1 MKHVFEP
8 PELSAILGSK
18 PCFRE
23 MRCPHDGFPP
33 SHPEPVSMGWAGWF
47 TAPISQEAS
56 HPISMCLRRIY
67 GKMVKATASD
77 VDAIS
82 GALKGLVPPDLD
94 RHAIREQ
101 RLADRMEKYA
111 ALDD

>member
-1 MKHVFEP
+1 MQVTVT
-8 PELSAILGSK
+8 ELDKYLELAQTEDIWITKRG
-18 PCFRE
+18 
-23 MRCPHDGFPP
+23 
-33 SHPEPVSMGWAGWF
+33 
-47 TAPISQEAS
+47 
-56 HPISMCLRRIY
+56 RIY